1 MILSRSFKLR
11 IGLILA
17 FLFLFLT
24 YQYSGL
30 KSYLVAN
37 NISYRVQLTAIHQNR
52 VPTDLIVK
60 KFRLNDSVRED
71 FHKGWYKYSIGNFAD
86 YYEARKLRD
95 KLISENKAYGAFV
108 VMIKDDIRMDDMD
121 TIQEETVPTLQ
132 INQKVSY
139 RIQVKA
145 SATQIPVNELK
156 AQLNIAEDIVEELD
170 NNYYKYTVGNF
181 ENYEDAKNLF
191 ARLKTIDK
199 ITDAFIV
206 TYYGNKRIG
215 SSIYRK
221 TETKKKEISE
231 NNYKPAKVVSKPA
244 LVKKEIKVEV
254 QKPKPQT
261 IKKEPKKKLPPKVE
275 PERKIEKQV
284 EEPVKKEVIA
294 EPKEIKQVQLDNNTS
309 NNIIVY
315 HIDPS
320 KLRTISKSGIQTTEV
335 VAENKSETSEVVD
348 KQEVNTAET
357 VNDDYQASKVETA
370 RNDINYDTVKVVSK
384 QKKLS
389 FYQQLKENVNTQSDK
404 SFFIWLLIILIIYFF
419 LNLIVVITIVFI
431 SRIRKIRKERKI
443 KKLEEEFQILL
454 AEFLFDPGAEKTAY
468 NKLRSTSGSFKRNIL
483 LDELMKLCV
492 DLAGE
497 VLEKLKVL
505 YFNMELD
512 KDSIQKLS
520 NRRWYIK
527 VKGCRELTR
536 MKAYNAK
543 SEIEKLLNSNNE
555 ILRAEAQMALIEL
568 NEENPYYFLEK
579 LTQQFLPWEQ
589 LNVHVMMQR
598 NAYEIPDFS
607 KWLMVENETV
617 VLFAIE
623 MIRVYRQIMNA
634 PKIIKFFK
642 HPNKSLREAAIIA
655 AGELGYVELVPELM
669 KIYNEVEDEYKVLI
683 LRSMQ
688 RLADDGNKDFLRGII
703 ESNAPQYIKL
713 DAAKAMFALG
723 VKGQIELKR
732 YSQTSDSELNA
743 IVKHV
748 FDERI

>member
-1 MILSRSFKLR
+1 MITKLILSRSFKLR

-30 KSYLVAN
+30 KNYLVAN
-37 NISYRVQLTAIHQNR
+37 NISYRVQVTAIHKNR
-52 VPTDLIVK
+52 VPIDMIMK
-60 KFRLNDSVRED
+60 KFRLSDSLRED
-71 FHKGWYKYSIGNFAD
+71 FHKGWFKYSIGSFPD
-86 YYEARKLRD
+86 YYEAKKYRD
-95 KLISENKAYGAFV
+95 KLIVENKAYGAFV
-108 VMIKDDIRMDDMD
+108 VMVKDDIRMDDMD
-121 TIQEETVPTLQ
+121 TIQEETVPTFQ
-132 INQKVSY
+132 VNQKVSY
-139 RIQVKA
+139 RVQIRA
-145 SATQIPVNELK
+145 SATQIPINELK
-156 AQLNIAEDIVEELD
+156 SQLNIAEDIIEELD

-181 ENYEDAKNLF
+181 ENYDDAKNF
-191 ARLKTIDK
+191 YARLKTIDK
-199 ITDAFIV
+199 VTDAFIV
-206 TYYGNKRIG
+206 TYFGNKRIG
-215 SSIYRK
+215 GNVTKKELFKKKQDLQTKSLPSKKLTNQAIVRKEYKPVKIK
-221 TETKKKEISE
+221 TEP
-231 NNYKPAKVVSKPA
+231 KPK
-244 LVKKEIKVEV
+244 KVEHKREIE
-254 QKPKPQT
+254 KPKP
-261 IKKEPKKKLPPKVE
+261 EPKVE
-275 PERKIEKQV
+275 EPQPEVKEIEA
-284 EEPVKKEVIA
+284 PVKIDV
-294 EPKEIKQVQLDNNTS
+294 NS
-309 NNIIVY
+309 SHNIILY
-315 HIDPS
+315 HISPDNL
-320 KLRTISKSGIQTTEV
+320 KRISKRAIQTSEISTLENTTEISTDNQTV
-335 VAENKSETSEVVD
+335 KNEPI
-348 KQEVNTAET
+348 VNESPVQNVQYPSNTL
-357 VNDDYQASKVETA
+357 
-370 RNDINYDTVKVVSK
+370 NYDTVKDTNKHV
-384 QKKLS
+384 KKS
-389 FYQQLKENVNTQSDK
+389 IFTRFKDNIRINSDK
-404 SFFIWLLIILIIYFF
+404 SFFIWVLVILIIYFF
-419 LNLIVVITIVFI
+419 LNLLVVITIVFV
-431 SRIRKIRKERKI
+431 SRIRKIRKEKRI
-443 KKLEEEFQILL
+443 KKVEEEFQILL
-454 AEFLFDPGAEKTAY
+454 AEFLFDPSAEKAAY
-468 NKLRSTSGSFKRNIL
+468 NKLRNTSGSFKRNIL

-512 KDSIQKLS
+512 KDSVQKLS
-520 NRRWYIK
+520 NRRWFIK

-536 MKAYNAK
+536 MKAYNSK
-543 SEIEKLLNSNNE
+543 SEIEKLLNSKNE

-598 NAYEIPDFS
+598 NSYEIPDFS

-642 HPNKSLREAAIIA
+642 HPNLNLREAAIIA
-655 AGELGYVELVPELM
+655 AGELGYVEVVPELM

-732 YSQTSDSELNA
+732 YSQSNDAELNA
-743 IVKHV
+743 IIKHV

>member
-139 RIQVKA
+139 RIQVRA
-145 SATQIPVNELK
+145 SVTQISVNELK

-181 ENYEDAKNLF
+181 ENYEDAKNLY

-215 SSIYRK
+215 SSNYRK

-231 NNYKPAKVVSKPA
+231 NNYKPAKVVSKTA
-244 LVKKEIKVEV
+244 LVKKEKKVEV
-254 QKPKPQT
+254 QKPKPQP
-261 IKKEPKKKLPPKVE
+261 IKKEPKKELPPKVE

-335 VAENKSETSEVVD
+335 VAENKSEASEVVD

-404 SFFIWLLIILIIYFF
+404 SFFIWLLIVLIIYFF

-688 RLADDGNKDFLRGII
+688 RLADDGNKDFLRGIV
-703 ESNAPQYIKL
+703 ESNTPQYIKL
-713 DAAKAMFALG
+713 EAAKAMFALG

-732 YSQTSDSELNA
+732 YTQTSDSELNA

>member
-139 RIQVKA
+139 RIQVRA

-181 ENYEDAKNLF
+181 ENYEDAKNLY

-215 SSIYRK
+215 SSNYRK

-231 NNYKPAKVVSKPA
+231 NNYKPAKVVSKTA
-244 LVKKEIKVEV
+244 LVKKEKKVEV
-254 QKPKPQT
+254 QKPKPQP
-261 IKKEPKKKLPPKVE
+261 IKKEPKKELPPKVE

-284 EEPVKKEVIA
+284 EEPVKKEVIT

-320 KLRTISKSGIQTTEV
+320 KLRTISKSGIQTSDVIVEKK
-335 VAENKSETSEVVD
+335 AETSEVVD
-348 KQEVNTAET
+348 KQEVNTAEA

-404 SFFIWLLIILIIYFF
+404 SFFIWLLIVLIIYFF

-669 KIYNEVEDEYKVLI
+669 KIYNDVEDEYKVLI

>member
-95 KLISENKAYGAFV
+95 KLISENKVYGAFV

-139 RIQVKA
+139 RIQVRA
-145 SATQIPVNELK
+145 SVTQIPVNELK

-181 ENYEDAKNLF
+181 ENYEDAKNLY

-215 SSIYRK
+215 SSNYRK

-261 IKKEPKKKLPPKVE
+261 IKKEPKKELPPKVE

-404 SFFIWLLIILIIYFF
+404 SFFIWLLIVLIIYFF

-468 NKLRSTSGSFKRNIL
+468 NKLRSTSVSFKRNIL

-688 RLADDGNKDFLRGII
+688 RLADDGNKDFLRGIV
-703 ESNAPQYIKL
+703 ESNTPQYIKL
-713 DAAKAMFALG
+713 EAAKAMFALG

-732 YSQTSDSELNA
+732 YTQTSDSELNA

>member
-139 RIQVKA
+139 RIQVRA

-181 ENYEDAKNLF
+181 ENYEDAKNLY

-215 SSIYRK
+215 SSNYRK

-231 NNYKPAKVVSKPA
+231 NNYKPAKVVSKTA
-244 LVKKEIKVEV
+244 LVKKEKKVEV
-254 QKPKPQT
+254 QKPKPQP
-261 IKKEPKKKLPPKVE
+261 IKKEPKKELPPKVE
-275 PERKIEKQV
+275 LERKIEKQV

-335 VAENKSETSEVVD
+335 IAENKSETSEVVD
-348 KQEVNTAET
+348 KQEVKSSET
-357 VNDDYQASKVETA
+357 VDDDYQTSKIETA
-370 RNDINYDTVKVVSK
+370 GNDINYDTVKVVSK

-404 SFFIWLLIILIIYFF
+404 SFFIWLLIVLIIYFF

-454 AEFLFDPGAEKTAY
+454 AEFLFDPSAEKTAY

-623 MIRVYRQIMNA
+623 MIRVYHQIMNA

-688 RLADDGNKDFLRGII
+688 RLADDGNKDFLRGIV
-703 ESNAPQYIKL
+703 ESNTPQYIKL
-713 DAAKAMFALG
+713 EAAKAMFALG

-732 YSQTSDSELNA
+732 YTQTSDSELNA

>member
-37 NISYRVQLTAIHQNR
+37 NISYRVQITAILKNR
-52 VPTDLIVK
+52 VPVDQIIK
-60 KFRLNDSVRED
+60 KFNLNDSVRED
-71 FHKGWYKYSIGNFAD
+71 FHKGWFKYSIGNFPD
-86 YYEARKLRD
+86 YYEAKKFRD
-95 KLISENKAYGAFV
+95 KLISENKTYGAFV
-108 VMIKDDIRMDDMD
+108 VMVKDDIRMDDMD
-121 TIQEETVPTLQ
+121 TIQKETVPTFQL
-132 INQKVSY
+132 NQKVSY
-139 RIQVKA
+139 RVQIRA
-145 SATQIPVNELK
+145 SATQISINELK
-156 AQLNIAEDIVEELD
+156 TQLNIAEDIIEEFD

-181 ENYEDAKNLF
+181 ENYDDAKNVF
-191 ARLKTIDK
+191 ARIKTIDK

-206 TYYGNKRIG
+206 TYFGNKRIG
-215 SSIYRK
+215 GYIPEKRVFNKQHEIQNKPLTS
-221 TETKKKEISE
+221 KKETSQVVVHKE
-231 NNYKPAKVVSKPA
+231 YKAVKIKTNPQPKKV
-244 LVKKEIKVEV
+244 
-254 QKPKPQT
+254 
-261 IKKEPKKKLPPKVE
+261 EPKKVEIKKPKEEPKIIEQKAEIKKVE
-275 PERKIEKQV
+275 P
-284 EEPVKKEVIA
+284 PVKIDE
-294 EPKEIKQVQLDNNTS
+294 NTP
-309 NNIIVY
+309 NNIILD
-315 HIDPS
+315 HISPD
-320 KLRTISKSGIQTTEV
+320 KLKNISKRAIQISEVKETTNSINSDNYSEKENTSSNAS
-335 VAENKSETSEVVD
+335 VAEPEVQNV
-348 KQEVNTAET
+348 QYPSNRINYET
-357 VNDDYQASKVETA
+357 VK
-370 RNDINYDTVKVVSK
+370 DTVKRV
-384 QKKLS
+384 KKS
-389 FYQQLKENVNTQSDK
+389 FFVRFKDNIRINSDK
-404 SFFIWLLIILIIYFF
+404 SFFIWVLVVLIIYFF
-419 LNLIVVITIVFI
+419 INLLVVITIVFV
-431 SRIRKIRKERKI
+431 SRVRKISKEKKI
-443 KKLEEEFQILL
+443 KKVEEEFQILL
-454 AEFLFDPGAEKTAY
+454 AEFLFDPSAEKAAY
-468 NKLRSTSGSFKRNIL
+468 NKLRNTSGSFKRNIL

-512 KDSIQKLS
+512 KDSVDKLS
-520 NRRWYIK
+520 NRKWFIK

-536 MKAYNAK
+536 MKAYSAK
-543 SEIEKLLNSNNE
+543 PEIEKLLNSKNE

-568 NEENPYYFLEK
+568 NEDNPYYFLEK
-579 LTQQFLPWEQ
+579 LTQEFLPWEQ

-598 NAYEIPDFS
+598 NSYEIPDFS

-642 HPNKSLREAAIIA
+642 HQNKNLREAAIIA
-655 AGELGYVELVPELM
+655 AGELGYVEVVPEMM
-669 KIYNEVEDEYKVLI
+669 KIYNEVEDEYKVMI

-713 DAAKAMFALG
+713 EAAKAMFALG

-732 YSQTSDSELNA
+732 YSQTNDAELNT